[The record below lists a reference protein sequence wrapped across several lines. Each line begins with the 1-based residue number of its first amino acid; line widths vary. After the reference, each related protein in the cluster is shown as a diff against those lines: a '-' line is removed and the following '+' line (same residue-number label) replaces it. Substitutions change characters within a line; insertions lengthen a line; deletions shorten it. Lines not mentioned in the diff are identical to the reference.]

1 MRSESLLPDCSTRQH
16 TAMQPHAPI
25 GTRLEAI
32 AIVGTMHRHAAI
44 GLVDRNDLGL
54 EADQISDL
62 ARERSFPP
70 NQTLPD

>member
-1 MRSESLLPDCSTRQH
+1 
-16 TAMQPHAPI
+16 MQPHAPI

-62 ARERSFPP
+62 ARERSFPLIKHFRIDRILADRLAIES
-70 NQTLPD
+70 TL

>member
-1 MRSESLLPDCSTRQH
+1 LLNPPAHGDAAARTNRH
-16 TAMQPHAPI
+16 
-25 GTRLEAI
+25 GLEAI

>member
-1 MRSESLLPDCSTRQH
+1 
-16 TAMQPHAPI
+16 MQPHAPI

-62 ARERSFPP
+62 ARERSFP
-70 NQTLPD
+70 